1 LRLTTN
7 AQCREEL
14 GESFGISAANVG
26 VTDVMICAAIP
37 EGGRG
42 SCQVDSGGP
51 LVVNTGSGL
60 HQVGIVSWGFGYA
73 AAGYPSVY
81 TRVSE
86 FKDWISAITDG
97 IAITQ
102 RHNFGLGLEG
112 EVQTTELTVTNNS
125 ETNVGLSFAFSD

>member
-1 LRLTTN
+1 
-7 AQCREEL
+7 
-14 GESFGISAANVG
+14 
-26 VTDVMICAAIP
+26 
-37 EGGRG
+37 
-42 SCQVDSGGP
+42 
-51 LVVNTGSGL
+51 VNTGSGL